1 MTGTDNF
8 TLTSTS
14 DNGVTKT
21 FDLQEHFTATQ
32 TGFADNEEGAGT
44 GTNFTV
50 KDLVTAINKSGVAT
64 ASITDDGRLDLKA
77 NGNAELE
84 LQLDH
89 TDGVTTTARKMAVAQ
104 AATSL
109 AANFGFGSSVSKSA
123 TDRLPRPTPKQ
134 ATPLVSLGTMVTTA
148 GDVDT
153 FTVN

>member
-1 MTGTDNF
+1 M
-8 TLTSTS
+8 
-14 DNGVTKT
+14 TKT

-32 TGFADNEEGAGT
+32 TSFTDNEEGAGT
-44 GTNFTV
+44 GSAFTV
-50 KDLVTAINKSGVAT
+50 KDLVDAINASGVAS

-89 TDGVTTTARKMAVAQ
+89 TDGVTTTARRMAVAQ

-109 AANFGFGSSVSKSA
+109 AANFGFGSRLCPRVA
-123 TDRLPRPTPKQ
+123 TDRLPRPSPKQ

-148 GDVDT
+148 EPT
-153 FTVN
+153 LTPSR